1 MELTKVMELNELY
14 DQYGSLLTDKQKNYF
29 ILYYEEDLSLSEIA
43 DAQNVSRN
51 AVHKQLKAIEKLL
64 YRYEENLGKLKMI
77 NRIYELMEE
86 VNDEVLRNKLEE
98 LIEE

>member
-1 MELTKVMELNELY
+1 MEIDKVLELNELY
-14 DQYGSLLTDKQKNYF
+14 DQYGSLLTEKQKNYF

-43 DAQNVSRN
+43 EQLDVSRN
-51 AVHKQLKAIEKLL
+51 AIHKQLKAIEKSL

-77 NRIYELMEE
+77 NKIYDLM
-86 VNDEVLRNKLEE
+86 DEVDEDMKQKLER